1 RAGGQQVSG
10 ETMLTIRGRLAADPE
25 LKFTPSGAAVVNFRV
40 LTNSSKLDRQTNQW
54 VDQPTKGWRCE
65 AWNQGKLARAENIA
79 NMLKKGDAVI
89 LHGELVTR
97 EYETREGEK
106 RSADEIRVEAIGKD
120 LTYHGQAYAA
130 NAAGHPTPEI
140 AAYSQGGGNVT
151 QDHGSW
157 GGAPIQDPPF

>member
-1 RAGGQQVSG
+1 MSG
-10 ETMLTIRGRLAADPE
+10 ETLIPIRGRLAADPE

-40 LTNSSKLDRQTNQW
+40 LTNSSKLDRQTSQW

-89 LHGELVTR
+89 LYGELVTR

-106 RSADEIRVEAIGKD
+106 RSADEIRVESIGKD
-120 LTYHGQAYAA
+120 LTYHGQAYAQ
-130 NAAGHPTPEI
+130 NEQPQAAQSDPWATPP
-140 AAYSQGGGNVT
+140 AQNTGG
-151 QDHGSW
+151 W
-157 GGAPIQDPPF
+157 GTPPDQEPPF

>member
-1 RAGGQQVSG
+1 MSG
-10 ETMLTIRGRLAADPE
+10 ETMMTIRGRLAADPE
-25 LKFTPSGAAVVNFRV
+25 LKFTPSGAAVANFRV

-89 LHGELVTR
+89 LYGELVTR

-120 LTYHGQAYAA
+120 LTFHGQAYAQ
-130 NAAGHPTPEI
+130 NEQQPAAQSDPWATPPQQDNGGWGTPPD
-140 AAYSQGGGNVT
+140 AAQ
-151 QDHGSW
+151 
-157 GGAPIQDPPF
+157 PPF

>member
-1 RAGGQQVSG
+1 MSG

-120 LTYHGQAYAA
+120 LTFHGQPYAQTDQPPA
-130 NAAGHPTPEI
+130 AQSDPWATPPAQNA
-140 AAYSQGGGNVT
+140 GGWGN
-151 QDHGSW
+151 
-157 GGAPIQDPPF
+157 APDNQPPF